1 MKNPE
6 AESAILVWVF
16 AGLHCI
22 LDLVFYC
29 QVYFFGAEN
38 ALASRKDVLLK
49 FPHFFMWTNPRRILM
64 PKVKKIVLGSLLLA
78 ILIVVE
84 RLVSIQ
90 TPILRISFAY
100 VPIILSGIL
109 LGPIWSTTIAVLG
122 DLLGMLLFP
131 KSSFFIGFTMSA
143 ALTGLIYGLLLYNT
157 KSNKTF
163 LIRLIISNFLVLLF
177 IHVGLT
183 SLWIAITLQKAFW
196 VFAPPRIISA
206 GILFPIEVS
215 SMYVLKRL
223 LERPISRYL
232 QDVVPSVTAPPTAV
246 TQAVA
251 GGTSPVHD
259 AEDAL

>member
-1 MKNPE
+1 MNREQK
-6 AESAILVWVF
+6 ASSWYTVF
-16 AGLHCI
+16 AGLYRI
-22 LDLVFYC
+22 SGFGFLLRGL
-29 QVYFFGAEN
+29 FF
-38 ALASRKDVLLK
+38 LAPKTLWPQGKGVLLK

-64 PKVKKIVLGSLLLA
+64 PKVKKLVLASLLLA

-131 KSSFFIGFTMSA
+131 KSSFFIGFTISA

-157 KSNKTF
+157 KSNKAF

-183 SLWIAITLQKAFW
+183 SLWISITLQKAFW

-206 GILFPIEVS
+206 CILFPIEVS
-215 SMYVLKRL
+215 TMYLLKL
-223 LERPISRYL
+223 FLEKPIHKYL
-232 QDVVPSVTAPPTAV
+232 QDAV
-246 TQAVA
+246 
-251 GGTSPVHD
+251 SPVIADVPQHINH
-259 AEDAL
+259 